1 MPTFAEALQASNPT
15 VSMES
20 LIEGI
25 AEREIEYCL
34 YVRLDDIEELKRKAF
49 KSEKHE
55 QWSIP
60 TGKENCNT
68 KERIRLIDGIRPTQ
82 AVKTKEDGKVG
93 VEEVEDDITMD
104 MFIAKRRMATDG
116 YFKTRYFIPT
126 TIRGLIWEVDVFYTN
141 GGALS
146 PWVKVDLEVKSMND
160 PIPMFPFAHSRV
172 IYDEDELSHTDRAQ
186 VKKLWEEEWQKIDT
200 KKY

>member
-1 MPTFAEALQASNPT
+1 MPTFGEVLLDSKPN

-34 YVRLDDIEELKRKAF
+34 YVRLDDIEELKKKAV
-49 KSEKHE
+49 KSERHE

-60 TGKENCNT
+60 TGKPDCDT
-68 KERIRLIDGIRPTQ
+68 KERLRLIDGIRPTQ
-82 AVKTKEDGKVG
+82 AVKTKDKSKVG

-104 MFIAKRRMATDG
+104 MFIAKRRMAVDG
-116 YFKTRYFIPT
+116 YFKTRYFLST
-126 TIRGLIWEVDVFYTN
+126 SIRGLIWEVDVFYTN
-141 GGALS
+141 GGDLS
-146 PWVKVDLEVKSMND
+146 PWVKVDLEVKSLND
-160 PIPMFPFAHSRV
+160 PIPLFPLAHNRV
-172 IYDEDELSHTDRAQ
+172 IYADDELSFTDRTQ
-186 VKKLWEEEWQKIDT
+186 VSKLWDEEWQKIDT

>member
-1 MPTFAEALQASNPT
+1 MPTFGEVLLDSKPN

-34 YVRLDDIEELKRKAF
+34 YVRLDDIEELKKKAV
-49 KSEKHE
+49 KSERHE

-60 TGKENCNT
+60 TGKPDCDT
-68 KERIRLIDGIRPTQ
+68 RERIRLIDGIRPTQ
-82 AVKTKEDGKVG
+82 AVKTKDKSKVG

-104 MFIAKRRMATDG
+104 MFIAKRRMAVDG
-116 YFKTRYFIPT
+116 YFKTRYFLST
-126 TIRGLIWEVDVFYTN
+126 SIRGLIWEVDVFYTN
-141 GGALS
+141 GGDLS
-146 PWVKVDLEVKSMND
+146 PWVKVDLEVKSLND
-160 PIPMFPFAHSRV
+160 PIPLFPLAHNRV
-172 IYDEDELSHTDRAQ
+172 IYADDELSFTDRTQ
-186 VKKLWEEEWQKIDT
+186 VSKLWDEEWQKIDT

>member
-1 MPTFAEALQASNPT
+1 MPTFGEVLLDSKPN

-34 YVRLDDIEELKRKAF
+34 YVRLDDIEELKKKAV
-49 KSEKHE
+49 KSERHE

-60 TGKENCNT
+60 TGKPDCDT
-68 KERIRLIDGIRPTQ
+68 RERIRLIDGIRPTQ
-82 AVKTKEDGKVG
+82 AVKTKDKSKVG

-104 MFIAKRRMATDG
+104 MFIAKRRMAVDG
-116 YFKTRYFIPT
+116 YFKTRYFLPT
-126 TIRGLIWEVDVFYTN
+126 SIRGLIWEVDVFYTN
-141 GGALS
+141 GGDLS
-146 PWVKVDLEVKSMND
+146 PWVKVDLEVKSLND
-160 PIPMFPFAHSRV
+160 PIPLFPLAHNRV
-172 IYDEDELSHTDRAQ
+172 IYADDELSFTDRTQ
-186 VKKLWEEEWQKIDT
+186 VSKLWDEEWQKIDT